1 MIEIKC
7 TEAEKEQLIIVL
19 SSGGQCPFAMS
30 QDKPILCRNVPIKCN
45 MCVADNIEWKT
56 ERTEK

>member
-30 QDKPILCRNVPIKCN
+30 HDMSHQCKTMCDK
-45 MCVADNIEWKT
+45 CVADNIEWKT
-56 ERTEK
+56 ERTKE

>member
-19 SSGGQCPFAMS
+19 STGGQCPFAMS
-30 QDKPILCRNVPIKCN
+30 HDMSFQCKIMCGK
-45 MCVADNIEWKT
+45 CVADNIEWKT
-56 ERTEK
+56 ERTEE